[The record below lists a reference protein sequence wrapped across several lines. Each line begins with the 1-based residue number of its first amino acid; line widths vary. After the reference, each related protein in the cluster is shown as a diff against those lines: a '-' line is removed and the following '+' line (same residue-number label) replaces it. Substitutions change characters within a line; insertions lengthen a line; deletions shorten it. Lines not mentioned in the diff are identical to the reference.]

1 VAAAKKR
8 KKRKQRSIIIK
19 NTQSYAANRI
29 TQKKQEIHKTQN
41 IADTERL
48 WTEIDTDI
56 AMDTISES
64 LYQKTTTRSWTIL
77 LLEKV
82 KESVNHNRND
92 HYRII

>member
-56 AMDTISES
+56 AMDTIAES
-64 LYQKTTTRSWTIL
+64 
-77 LLEKV
+77 
-82 KESVNHNRND
+82 
-92 HYRII
+92 